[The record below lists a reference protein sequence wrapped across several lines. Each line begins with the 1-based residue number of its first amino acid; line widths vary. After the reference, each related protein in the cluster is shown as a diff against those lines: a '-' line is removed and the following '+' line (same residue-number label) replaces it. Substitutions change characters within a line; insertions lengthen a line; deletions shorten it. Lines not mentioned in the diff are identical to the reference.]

1 MKATTRTSAPGSEA
15 RGRVAAGFTLLE
27 LMVVMLLVAVAT
39 GMVTLSMRDASQN
52 KLDEEGARLSAVL
65 ESARAQSRIVGT
77 DVRWQPSQDGSS
89 FQFVGLPSVTAAELP
104 TRWLDAD
111 TRAEI
116 VGQPQVLL
124 GPEPMLPP
132 QRIVLRLGGHELTVG
147 SDGLAPFAVIVPGA
161 DDGNRVAAQ

>member
-1 MKATTRTSAPGSEA
+1 VKATTRTSAPGSDA
-15 RGRVAAGFTLLE
+15 RGRAAAGFTLLE

-77 DVRWQPSQDGSS
+77 EVRWQPSQDGAS
-89 FQFVGLPSVTAAELP
+89 FEFVGLPAVTAAELP

-111 TRAEI
+111 TRAEV
-116 VGQPQVLL
+116 VGAPQVQL
-124 GPEPMLPP
+124 GPEPMLPA

-147 SDGLAPFAVIVPGA
+147 TDGLSPFEVIVPGA
-161 DDGNRVAAQ
+161 EGGDKVASR